1 MSKMDFDST
10 EETDRTTLGLASRRR
25 KMKISLDQIA
35 QATKI
40 GVRWLQAIETEDF
53 KKLPGGIYNTSYI
66 RQYANAIGFDEG
78 QILTLYYS
86 IMGMPEPAKL
96 PKRPPASEGNL
107 FSRFLRH
114 TSDVLGSST

>member
-1 MSKMDFDST
+1 MSTMDLDSAS
-10 EETDRTTLGLASRRR
+10 ENDRTTLGLASRRR
-25 KMKISLDQIA
+25 KMKISLDQISE
-35 QATKI
+35 ATKI
-40 GVRWLQAIETEDF
+40 SVRSLQAIETEDF

>member
-1 MSKMDFDST
+1 MSTMDLDSAS
-10 EETDRTTLGLASRRR
+10 ENDRTTLGLASRRR
-25 KMKISLDQIA
+25 KMKISLDQIS

-40 GVRWLQAIETEDF
+40 SVRSLQAIETEEF

-86 IMGMPEPAKL
+86 IMGIPEPVKL
-96 PKRPPASEGNL
+96 PKRP
-107 FSRFLRH
+107 
-114 TSDVLGSST
+114 

>member
-1 MSKMDFDST
+1 MDLDSA

-25 KMKISLDQIA
+25 KKKISLDQIA
-35 QATKI
+35 QWTKI
-40 GVRWLQAIETEDF
+40 SVRWLQAIETEEF

-66 RQYANAIGFDEG
+66 RQYASAIGFDEG

-86 IMGMPEPAKL
+86 TMGIPEPAKAS
-96 PKRPPASEGNL
+96 KRPPASEGNL

-114 TSDVLGSST
+114 TSGVVGSST